1 VEEMIDTLE
10 RLSLTSLSLVIVDSK
25 LCCQRAQA
33 QQQQQHRKNIA
44 GPENSIMCDEP
55 SLLAL
60 LCHFYDERAVVIL
73 TKKLL
78 P

>member
-1 VEEMIDTLE
+1 MIDTLE

>member
-1 VEEMIDTLE
+1 MIDTLE

-33 QQQQQHRKNIA
+33 QQKQQHRKNIA